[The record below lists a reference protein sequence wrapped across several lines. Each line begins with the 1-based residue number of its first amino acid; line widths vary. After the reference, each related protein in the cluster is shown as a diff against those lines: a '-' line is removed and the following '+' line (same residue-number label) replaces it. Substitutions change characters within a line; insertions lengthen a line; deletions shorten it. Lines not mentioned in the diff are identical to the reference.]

1 MKAYVTGRK
10 RVQITELDIALS
22 ITYTLKTKP
31 KPNQLLASFILSQRC
46 VPRQCLVQAPGLK
59 RGCLSGIGAFQNGL
73 VILETKDKPLACE
86 A

>member
-31 KPNQLLASFILSQRC
+31 KQKPITCIFHTFPALCFAPVLS
-46 VPRQCLVQAPGLK
+46 AGF
-59 RGCLSGIGAFQNGL
+59 G
-73 VILETKDKPLACE
+73 LETGLPIRDWSFPKWTGHSRNK
-86 A
+86 